1 MCNSN
6 KPTPTC
12 SRTRRQQIA
21 DPSDPTTSRTTPTHQ
36 LSAEL
41 QGAGEGGG
49 VTIVLEA
56 DRSDTCT
63 TSSRTRRALDRST
76 QYTQS
81 PPPSASSKRR
91 RRPLRRYRPSAR
103 LPLHNSSS
111 DVVFASHE
119 NESAFERKRRVHQSR
134 HFTIVAEELLQLLAD
149 DDCEGSE

>member
-21 DPSDPTTSRTTPTHQ
+21 DPSDRTTSRTTPTHQ

-41 QGAGEGGG
+41 PGAGEGGG
-49 VTIVLEA
+49 VTIALEA
-56 DRSDTCT
+56 DRSDT

-76 QYTQS
+76 QSTQS

-91 RRPLRRYRPSAR
+91 RRPLRRYRPSAS

-111 DVVFASHE
+111 AVVFASHE
-119 NESAFERKRRVHQSR
+119 NESAFERKRRVHQTR
-134 HFTIVAEELLQLLAD
+134 HFTIVAEELLQLLPMMIARD
-149 DDCEGSE
+149 PND